1 MRIQALYHPTY
12 NSGYFSLDCKTR
24 TLERVTPKAPLTA
37 DTHDAPRAALAHH
50 VTLRQLEA

>member
-1 MRIQALYHPTY
+1 MECGFRLCTTQHTTLGI
-12 NSGYFSLDCKTR
+12 SR
-24 TLERVTPKAPLTA
+24 TFENVILKAPSTA